1 MVGLGPQTTEIKNV
15 SFLKLTMRQEFLD
28 WEKIFKTNI

>member
-15 SFLKLTMRQEFLD
+15 GFLKLTMRQEFLD
-28 WEKIFKTNI
+28 WEKIL